1 MLQNPLLKAVLPCE
15 PFCCTKPR
23 RSFVWPSW
31 PQSLSRTCLWSFP
44 RLILVGLSW
53 RCWRCCTRGKRER
66 RVLRAGP
73 TELAREGTR
82 QGRFE
87 IGLLQAW
94 HKCASP
100 RPEVKEIKECLAFHR
115 STRRLLGDNE
125 LLVDAAGGHGGI
137 ALAFLASGRIKQA
150 IVADIYQ
157 PRGYSNLRAAWAPDA
172 KIEHRHVD
180 LRTAGW
186 LRNLMAEA
194 GVEAAQTVVTACH
207 ACGVLADELIH
218 ECLQA
223 EVSFAVVPCC
233 HGEKAGILILPV
245 IGFVHTAPSSVRA
258 GSAWRNAAKAGQG
271 LPEPGVSYSRRLT
284 CCSLLE
290 PGGISAGPW
299 TYLRHA
305 ALGRDRCSAGLHRQP
320 LICRRE
326 Q

>member
-1 MLQNPLLKAVLPCE
+1 MRSHGVRQSCARARARGWNCRRLPHRRSGILCVTWVWGAMLQNPSLKGALPCE

-31 PQSLSRTCLWSFP
+31 PQLSGICPWSFP
-44 RLILVGLSW
+44 RLTLVGLNW
-53 RCWRCCTRGKRER
+53 TCWRCCKQGKREWR
-66 RVLRAGP
+66 ALKAGP
-73 TELAREGTR
+73 TELPREETQ

-115 STRRLLGDNE
+115 RTRRLLGDNE

-137 ALAFLASGRIKQA
+137 ALAFLASGRIKRA

-186 LRNLMAEA
+186 LRTLMEEA

-233 HGEKAGILILPV
+233 HGEKAGILPEIG
-245 IGFVHTAPSSVRA
+245 GFVIA
-258 GSAWRNAAKAGQG
+258 
-271 LPEPGVSYSRRLT
+271 LP
-284 CCSLLE
+284 CS
-290 PGGISAGPW
+290 
-299 TYLRHA
+299 
-305 ALGRDRCSAGLHRQP
+305 D
-320 LICRRE
+320 
-326 Q
+326 